1 MQLMLKGVEAG
12 KNSLGNVKRIKG
24 VSKMVNTEMIRDGL
38 KCHVQ
43 EFGLYPNI
51 MVNCWKIVSSY
62 TIGLF

>member
-12 KNSLGNVKRIKG
+12 KSSLGNVKRIKG

-43 EFGLYPNI
+43 EFGLYPNRL
-51 MVNCWKIVSSY
+51 W
-62 TIGLF
+62 